1 MNKGIFISVEGPNGS
16 GKSTFIRELSTKLSE
31 HFPVTLTREPT
42 ETPFGEFVKRNE
54 GALKG
59 MEYARLIWADRYY
72 HIQQFIG
79 PILDEGKTVISDR
92 YIESSIVLQGFDGV
106 PADQVWELNK
116 AFIIPDISIIL
127 LADDNLLAERLQHR
141 DALSDF
147 EKRMTRRQ
155 EIEGYRAAANFLANK
170 GFRHL
175 IFQNNTEADLERSI
189 NDVFDVIMSTVG

>member
-1 MNKGIFISVEGPNGS
+1 MSKGIFVSIEGPNGA

-31 HFPVTLTREPT
+31 RFPVALTREPT

-72 HIQQFIG
+72 HVQKFIL
-79 PILDEGKTVISDR
+79 PILAEGKVVISDR

-106 PADQVWELNK
+106 PADHVWELNK
-116 AFIIPDISIIL
+116 DFIIPDISIIL
-127 LADDNLLAERLQHR
+127 LADENLLVERLRQR
-141 DALSDF
+141 GTLSDF

-155 EIEGYRAAANFLANK
+155 EIEGYQSAANFLAGK

-175 IFQNNTEADLERSI
+175 IFQNDTEADLERGI
-189 NDVFDVIMSTVG
+189 NDVFDVIMSTIG